1 VRTLNEVKDIL
12 REHKEE
18 LRQNYKIKEI
28 GVFGSFARGE
38 QKDRSDIDLLVDFS
52 EPVGWEFIDLIEY
65 LERILDMKVD
75 LTTPLA
81 LKRQIKDRILEEL
94 VPV

>member
-1 VRTLNEVKDIL
+1 MRTLNEVKDIL
-12 REHKEE
+12 KEHKEE
-18 LRQNYKIKEI
+18 LRRNYKIKEI

-81 LKRQIKDRILEEL
+81 LKRQIRDSILEEL